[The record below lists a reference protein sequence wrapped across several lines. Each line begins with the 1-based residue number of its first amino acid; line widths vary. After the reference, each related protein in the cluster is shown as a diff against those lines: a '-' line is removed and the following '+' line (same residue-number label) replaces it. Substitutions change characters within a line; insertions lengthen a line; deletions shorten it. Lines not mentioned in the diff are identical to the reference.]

1 MNDYY
6 VIAPSGSD
14 LYHHGILGQKWGKQ
28 NGPPYPLSGSDHSA
42 AEKKAGWKKSLS
54 SNAKKA
60 AGIAGRS
67 AKKAITVASS
77 GARKT
82 AKIGAKVAKDTLK
95 TAGGAAKFAGKA
107 ALIGTL
113 AGGGPVVGAAR
124 LAAYGAIKKKIKAN
138 AAKRGVTTADER
150 HKMSDDELNYRVGRV
165 RQENELRRLEAEN
178 VDAGRAMIRDIGK
191 TAVKTAATGA
201 ALYAG
206 KAIVT
211 KQFSAMEFGDAM
223 FRGGAKKK

>member
-14 LYHHGILGQKWGKQ
+14 LQHHGILGQKWGKQ

-54 SNAKKA
+54 S
-60 AGIAGRS
+60 G
-67 AKKAITVASS
+67 AKKAITIASS

-82 AKIGAKVAKDTLK
+82 AKIGAKVAKSTIK
-95 TAGGAAKFAGKA
+95 TAGSAARFAGKA

-138 AAKRGVTTADER
+138 AAKRGVTTADQR
-150 HKMSDDELNYRVGRV
+150 HKMSDEELNYRVGRL

-178 VDAGRAMIRDIGK
+178 VDAGRALIRDIGK

-201 ALYAG
+201 TLYAG

-211 KQFSAMEFGDAM
+211 KRFNAMEFGDAM

>member
-1 MNDYY
+1 MYY
-6 VIAPSGSD
+6 MIAPTNSD

-54 SNAKKA
+54 SNARKA
-60 AGIAGRS
+60 ADIAGRS

>member
-42 AEKKAGWKKSLS
+42 AENKAGWKKSLS

-138 AAKRGVTTADER
+138 AAKRGVTTADQR
-150 HKMSDDELNYRVGRV
+150 HKMSDEELNYRVGRL

-178 VDAGRAMIRDIGK
+178 VDAGRALIRDIGK

-211 KQFSAMEFGDAM
+211 KQFNAMEFGDAM

>member
-42 AEKKAGWKKSLS
+42 AEKKAGWRKSLS

-60 AGIAGRS
+60 
-67 AKKAITVASS
+67 ITMASG
-77 GARKT
+77 GARRT
-82 AKIGAKVAKDTLK
+82 AKIGSRVVKNTIK

-107 ALIGTL
+107 ALIGAL

-124 LAAYGAIKKKIKAN
+124 LAAYGAVKKKIKAN

-178 VDAGRAMIRDIGK
+178 VDAGRALIRDIGK

-211 KQFSAMEFGDAM
+211 KQFNAMEFGDAV

>member
-1 MNDYY
+1 MNEYY
-6 VIAPSGSD
+6 VVHPTNSD
-14 LYHHGILGQKWGKQ
+14 LEHHGVLGQKWGRK
-28 NGPPYPLSGSDHSA
+28 NGPPYPLGAGDHSA
-42 AEKKAGWKKSLS
+42 AEKRAGWKKSLS
-54 SNAKKA
+54 ATAKKVA
-60 AGIAGRS
+60 NKATSG
-67 AKKAITVASS
+67 AKKTIEVGS
-77 GARKT
+77 R
-82 AKIGAKVAKDTLK
+82 
-95 TAGGAAKFAGKA
+95 AAKRTAQGAGKAARFAGKA
-107 ALIGTL
+107 ALIGAV

-138 AAKRGVTTADER
+138 AAKRGVTTADQR
-150 HKMSDDELNYRVGRV
+150 HKMSDEELNYRVGRI

-178 VDAGRAMIRDIGK
+178 VDAGRALIRDIGK

-211 KQFSAMEFGDAM
+211 KQFNAMEFGDAM